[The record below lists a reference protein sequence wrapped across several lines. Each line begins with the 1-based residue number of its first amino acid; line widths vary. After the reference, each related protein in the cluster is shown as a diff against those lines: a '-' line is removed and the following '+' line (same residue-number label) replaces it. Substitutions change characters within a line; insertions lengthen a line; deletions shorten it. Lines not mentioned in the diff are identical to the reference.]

1 MVIIAKKSVNE
12 FIEIYPRAK
21 GPLLRWYLLIKEG
34 DWASFSEMRNSASG
48 VDSVGNDLYVFNL
61 GGNKYRL
68 IARIYFPVRTV
79 FIRFIGTHKEYDQ
92 VNLSDL

>member
-1 MVIIAKKSVNE
+1 MVIIAKRTVKE
-12 FIEIYPRAK
+12 FIEIYPKSK
-21 GPLLRWYLLIKEG
+21 GSLLRWYLLVKEG
-34 DWASFSEMRNSASG
+34 NWSSFSELKNSASG

-68 IARIYFPVRTV
+68 IARIFFPVRTV
-79 FIRFIGTHKEYDQ
+79 YIRFVGTHKQYDQ